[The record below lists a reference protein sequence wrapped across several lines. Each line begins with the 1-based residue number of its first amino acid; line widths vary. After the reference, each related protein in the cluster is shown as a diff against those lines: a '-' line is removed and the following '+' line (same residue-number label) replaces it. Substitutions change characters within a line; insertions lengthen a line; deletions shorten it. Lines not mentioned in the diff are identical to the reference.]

1 MGQANVSALNDNVL
15 GNLKGLVNAD
25 TIIGEAIH
33 TADGTVIIP
42 VSKVSF
48 AFAAGGAD
56 MGKEAV
62 QDKFGGGSGGG
73 VTVQPIAFLVVKDGH
88 VQLLQ
93 LAEKGNTADR
103 ALNLVPEVFDKVSG
117 LFSKDKNAPA
127 PAPSATEETAP
138 PAQ

>member
-25 TIIGEAIH
+25 TIIGDPIH

-56 MGKEAV
+56 MGKEPTS
-62 QDKFGGGSGGG
+62 DHFGGGSGGG

-88 VQLLQ
+88 VQMLQ
-93 LAEKGNTADR
+93 LAEKGNTVDR
-103 ALNLVPEVFDKVSG
+103 ALNLVPEVFDKVSSF
-117 LFSKDKNAPA
+117 LSKDKPTA
-127 PAPSATEETAP
+127 ATPEEPDVTIP
-138 PAQ
+138 VE